1 MSIQSFIT
9 EGFGLY
15 GSMPEVLT
23 EGLGYPR
30 SAEEE
35 AEIVEAIRNPPV
47 DFIIVGNM
55 ISGRVSPLKRA
66 VSEYAEKKRAEDEMK
81 EMVAMYYQWKIA
93 A

>member
-15 GSMPEVLT
+15 GEMPEIVT
-23 EGLGYPR
+23 EGLGFAQ
-30 SAEEE
+30 SE
-35 AEIVEAIRNPPV
+35 AEVEALVEAIRQPPV